1 MRLCNVPSQS
11 NIQCR
16 AVDSLVKHLP
26 TPEDTDYHYG
36 LDADLKRK
44 FSCKWDPEKANQVKN
59 WIETVTEIKSAD
71 EETLQSYLKSGER
84 LCDLMNKIKPGSIKK
99 INKGKAPF
107 VQRENIANFLFSCKL
122 LGMTETDLFV
132 TVNLYEGS
140 NMVTVV
146 NSLFALGGLSRSVKS
161 FSGPYLGHQRK
172 LLESKPIEIGGSIR
186 TDFIIRNTSALKKLQ
201 ERVEV
206 ADVPALD
213 QDLKRKIEYKYS
225 DENAMKVRR
234 WLEEVTGIP
243 IEDDNLQEMLKDG
256 TILCYAINNVKPGS
270 VPKVHTQKSA
280 FKMRENIA
288 NYVQGCRNL
297 GMAETDLFMTH
308 DLYEGRNMASVI
320 DNVMSLSGIARKV
333 EGYHGPTLGVMRQ
346 VLGEKQFQF
355 ADPMESTMS
364 RIATNC

>member
-1 MRLCNVPSQS
+1 M
-11 NIQCR
+11 R

-26 TPEDTDYHYG
+26 NPEDTDYHYG

-44 FSCKWDPEKANQVKN
+44 FNCKWDPEKANQVKH
-59 WIETVTEIKSAD
+59 WIETVTEVKSTD

-84 LCDLMNKIKPGSIKK
+84 LCELMNKIKPGSVKK
-99 INKGKAPF
+99 INRGKAPF

-140 NMVTVV
+140 NLITVV
-146 NSLFALGGLSRSVKS
+146 NTLMALGGLSRSVKT
-161 FSGPYLGHQRK
+161 FAGPHLGHQRK

-201 ERVEV
+201 ERVEI

-225 DENAMKVRR
+225 DENALKVRK
-234 WLEEVTGIP
+234 WLEEITGLQ
-243 IEDDNLQEMLKDG
+243 IEEENLQEVLKDG
-256 TILCYAINNVKPGS
+256 AILCYAINNVKPGT

-288 NYVQGCRNL
+288 NYVQGCRQL
-297 GMAETDLFMTH
+297 GMAETDLFMTQ
-308 DLYEGRNMASVI
+308 DLFEGNNMASVI
-320 DNVMSLSGIARKV
+320 DNVMALSGIARKV
-333 EGYHGPTLGVMRQ
+333 EGFNGPALGVPRLI
-346 VLGEKQFQF
+346 LGERQLQFV
-355 ADPMESTMS
+355 DPMESTMS
-364 RIATNC
+364 RIAMNC